1 MSQETKSSAP
11 PPPPISQ
18 REVDALNARD
28 RAFVESIKE
37 AIELAIEQG
46 QQLRKIK
53 KRMSDEQWTA
63 LIEKV
68 PGIPFA
74 YRLSV
79 SEVRK

>member
-1 MSQETKSSAP
+1 
-11 PPPPISQ
+11 
-18 REVDALNARD
+18 
-28 RAFVESIKE
+28 
-37 AIELAIEQG
+37 
-46 QQLRKIK
+46 
-53 KRMSDEQWTA
+53 MSDEEWTA